1 MFTYAN
7 EQQTENCSQLPESLK
22 SKLETYI
29 LEQTKSKKKSKKK
42 KKKRRKESSEEEE
55 DEHQV
60 GNLEDVL
67 NQNELEDFSESVKKY
82 KTEKEASRKWD
93 KPKANEKSSK
103 YGNQSNALMK
113 EEAKE
118 DDLLGFSD
126 FSNPNHQKG
135 NNEVNFLDSLNITT
149 PRTVTDDIFAWSNEW
164 SNDEQIKQPKSESLD
179 DFWSNVPANEANNG
193 FNPANANNHQT
204 NLNGGKARV
213 LKKHAAT
220 TNNKDPFMD
229 LLSFD

>member
-1 MFTYAN
+1 MCEYD
-7 EQQTENCSQLPESLK
+7 QQTNNCSQLPESLK

-82 KTEKEASRKWD
+82 KTEKEASRKLD
-93 KPKANEKSSK
+93 KPKANQKSSK

-126 FSNPNHQKG
+126 

-149 PRTVTDDIFAWSNEW
+149 PRTVTDDVFAWSNDW
-164 SNDEQIKQPKSESLD
+164 SNDKQGKQPKSESLD
-179 DFWSNVPANEANNG
+179 DFWANVPANNG
-193 FNPANANNHQT
+193 FNPVNANNHQT

-220 TNNKDPFMD
+220 ANNKDPFVD
-229 LLSFD
+229 LLNFD